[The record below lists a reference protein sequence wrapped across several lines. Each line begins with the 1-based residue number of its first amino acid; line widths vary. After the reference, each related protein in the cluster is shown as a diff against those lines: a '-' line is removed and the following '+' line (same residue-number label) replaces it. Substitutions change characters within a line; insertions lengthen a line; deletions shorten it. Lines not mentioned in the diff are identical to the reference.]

1 MDKKIFGFFLFLIS
15 LPGFGQEKTVRSK
28 LTYANSALI
37 LFDAFGRDTAL
48 TKGWGFSCLIDYN
61 GKNIIQKQA
70 GQYVTST
77 FCL

>member
-48 TKGWGFSCLIDYN
+48 TKGWEFSCLIDYN